1 MISASSPCACPEDET
16 FHDQVAERRER
27 AATLPASNLDFVE
40 LGDAFPANKMMGA
53 ATLDRFRHGAY
64 HAVLDVASY
73 RSQNRCR
80 YQPVTSL
87 PEAEKSPMLKGCS
100 NS

>member
-27 AATLPASNLDFVE
+27 AVTLPASNLDFVE

-73 RSQNRCR
+73 RS
-80 YQPVTSL
+80 PKSL
-87 PEAEKSPMLKGCS
+87 PLSASHFVARGGKITHA
-100 NS
+100 